1 MSNLLM
7 RKEKTTKNLKL
18 YFLIVIFPKN
28 VFKMFGIVEV
38 LLKFLNKLRSNID
51 LRRQRKKQ
59 YHKSEKQDK
68 TSKIYIVWIQ
78 DLNPTSTDQDHL

>member
-18 YFLIVIFPKN
+18 YFLLVIFPKN

-59 YHKSEKQDK
+59 YHKSEK
-68 TSKIYIVWIQ
+68 
-78 DLNPTSTDQDHL
+78 

>member
-18 YFLIVIFPKN
+18 YFLLVIFPKN

-38 LLKFLNKLRSNID
+38 LLKFLNKLRSNTD
-51 LRRQRKKQ
+51 LKR
-59 YHKSEKQDK
+59 
-68 TSKIYIVWIQ
+68 
-78 DLNPTSTDQDHL
+78 

>member
-18 YFLIVIFPKN
+18 YFLLVIFPKN

-38 LLKFLNKLRSNID
+38 LLKFLNKLRSNTD
-51 LRRQRKKQ
+51 LRRHRKKQ
-59 YHKSEKQDK
+59 YHK
-68 TSKIYIVWIQ
+68 
-78 DLNPTSTDQDHL
+78 